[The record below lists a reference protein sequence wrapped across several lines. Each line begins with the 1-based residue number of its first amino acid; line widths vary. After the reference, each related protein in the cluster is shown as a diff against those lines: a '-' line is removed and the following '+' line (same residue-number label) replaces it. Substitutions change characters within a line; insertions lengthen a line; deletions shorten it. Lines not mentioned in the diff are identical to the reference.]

1 MRQFKNT
8 LILIFSSWAKI
19 TDFFFFK
26 SALKIIKNAPL
37 CSAFLT
43 IFSPTR
49 KCRLFLYAYLLAL
62 YGCGTVAN
70 KIQSETKDVSL
81 KSAFKNDFLIG
92 TALGADQFQ
101 EKDPSV
107 TALIS
112 REFNA
117 ITPENVM
124 KCEVIH
130 PEANRYDFTQA
141 DQYVAF
147 GKKYNMDVYGHTLI
161 WHSQLSPFV
170 QKMQSK
176 DSLLR
181 FMEDHIQTVASRY
194 SGKIKGWDVINE
206 ALNEDGTLRK
216 SIFLEKLGENYLAT
230 AFKLAQKADPKA
242 ELYYND
248 YNIEQPAKRKG
259 TIELLKKI
267 QKSGARIDG
276 VGIQGHWSIEG
287 PPIADIEQSI
297 IEFSN
302 LGLKVMFTELDLTT
316 LPNPWDLK
324 GAEVSQNFEGSPF
337 MNPYPAGL
345 PDSMQVKLANKYEAL
360 FKVLIK
366 HKDKISRVTFWGVH
380 DGHSWLNGWPIKGRT
395 NYPLFF
401 DRQLKPKPAYYKV
414 MALKK

>member
-1 MRQFKNT
+1 MLHRNSFV
-8 LILIFSSWAKI
+8 LL
-19 TDFFFFK
+19 
-26 SALKIIKNAPL
+26 
-37 CSAFLT
+37 
-43 IFSPTR
+43 
-49 KCRLFLYAYLLAL
+49 LFTL
-62 YGCGTVAN
+62 YGCGSVTSQTE
-70 KIQSETKDVSL
+70 QSAKEVSL
-81 KSAFKNDFLIG
+81 KSAFQKDFLIG
-92 TALGADQFQ
+92 TALNAAQFQ

-107 TALIS
+107 TALIL

-130 PEANRYDFTQA
+130 PEENRYNFTPA

-147 GKKYNMDVYGHTLI
+147 GEKYKMDIYGHTLI

-176 DSLLR
+176 DSLMR
-181 FMEDHIQTVASRY
+181 FMESHIQAVASRY
-194 SGKIKGWDVINE
+194 SGKIKGWDVVNE

-216 SIFLEKLGENYLAT
+216 SIFLEKLGEEYLSN

-259 TIELLKKI
+259 AIELIKKI

-287 PPIADIEQSI
+287 PPLADIEQSI
-297 IEFSN
+297 IEYSN

-337 MNPYPAGL
+337 MNPYPTGL
-345 PDSMQVKLANKYEAL
+345 PDSMQMKLAARYEEL
-360 FKVLIK
+360 FKLFIK
-366 HKDKISRVTFWGVH
+366 HQDKISRVTFWGVH

-401 DRQLKPKPAYYKV
+401 DRQLKPKPVYYKV
-414 MALKK
+414 LALKK